1 MPILEI
7 KNAELSINNKKILKG
22 LSLNVNEGETHAIMG
37 PNGSGKSTLSY
48 MLAGRDGYE
57 LDNGSITF
65 DNNDL
70 TKLSPDERSN
80 LGLFLAFQY
89 PVELP
94 GVSSTNF
101 LREIFNSRK
110 KYLGENELSHLD
122 FIKHLRKVAKNLSI
136 KDEML
141 KRYVNFGFSGGEKK
155 RFEILQMAL
164 LNPKISVLDETDSGL
179 DVDALKIVSEGVN
192 NLKDKK
198 NAVVVITHYQRL
210 LDYIKP
216 DIVHIMSDGK
226 IIKSGDADLALYV
239 EKNGY
244 SEILNEKS

>member
-1 MPILEI
+1 
-7 KNAELSINNKKILKG
+7 
-22 LSLNVNEGETHAIMG
+22 
-37 PNGSGKSTLSY
+37 
-48 MLAGRDGYE
+48 
-57 LDNGSITF
+57 
-65 DNNDL
+65 
-70 TKLSPDERSN
+70 
-80 LGLFLAFQY
+80 
-89 PVELP
+89 
-94 GVSSTNF
+94 
-101 LREIFNSRK
+101 
-110 KYLGENELSHLD
+110 
-122 FIKHLRKVAKNLSI
+122 
-136 KDEML
+136 ML

-226 IIKSGDADLALYV
+226 IIKSGDADLAVYV